1 MPQHS
6 KSPIRLLLLLLV
18 QPQPSLKTTP
28 VVSLPATGASLYFQQ
43 PTGSS
48 ISPAQQSLTACK
60 KLQLLVHHA
69 ENQEEEPDPVP
80 GRRGRTVAATT
91 AAAAVAL
98 LPWVRLGVRPP
109 QPAPIRRSVPESVG
123 RPDGRH
129 SERPNAPPPESV
141 RDAPS
146 SDEGGPVHQGRKA
159 WIISGSGWRHVV
171 WPGTPNTKSLAAV
184 WNEVVNLLQEQGMI
198 SLETAKQMEEWSRE

>member
-1 MPQHS
+1 MPKTKKKNQTQ
-6 KSPIRLLLLLLV
+6 SPDAEDEL
-18 QPQPSLKTTP
+18 
-28 VVSLPATGASLYFQQ
+28 SLPPPPPPPS
-43 PTGSS
+43 PSSHGSGS
-48 ISPAQQSLTACK
+48 ES
-60 KLQLLVHHA
+60 
-69 ENQEEEPDPVP
+69 
-80 GRRGRTVAATT
+80 GRHSR
-91 AAAAVAL
+91 
-98 LPWVRLGVRPP
+98 
-109 QPAPIRRSVPESVG
+109 RRSGAPSPESVG

-129 SERPNAPPPESV
+129 TERPNAPPPESV